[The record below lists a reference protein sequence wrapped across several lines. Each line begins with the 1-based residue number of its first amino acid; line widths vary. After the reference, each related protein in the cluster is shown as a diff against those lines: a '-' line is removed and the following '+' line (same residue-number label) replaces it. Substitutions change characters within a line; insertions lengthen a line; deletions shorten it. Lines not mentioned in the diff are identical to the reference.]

1 MPTYFKTQNGQI
13 SKLDVSLSKL
23 SKKKE
28 VNIKIPKIT
37 EENESVVNLLIKKIP
52 DLDSFITKVY

>member
-1 MPTYFKTQNGQI
+1 MLVYLNCQ
-13 SKLDVSLSKL
+13 
-23 SKKKE
+23 KKKE